1 MYFLPFKPKK
11 APFHGIS
18 RHVRDFKGFKGSI
31 VRITLG
37 LYGNSQQEQENISLK
52 RVVPENYEFGRIEIE
67 SPSGNPIR
75 IYDLERTTQK
85 RGSGV
90 ILTDYPEIMK
100 ELRESDM
107 LRKLWEKYSRE

>member
-1 MYFLPFKPKK
+1 MDAD
-11 APFHGIS
+11 APDGSACPVLRKEYS
-18 RHVRDFKGFKGSI
+18 RLSPNRG
-31 VRITLG
+31 
-37 LYGNSQQEQENISLK
+37 QEQENISLK